1 MTDYVLVH
9 GAWHGSWCWKRVR
22 QLLTVKG
29 HQVFTPT
36 LTGLEE
42 KVETTLRDDQTIT
55 MLINNPGVTST
66 AIGSNEN
73 GGLK

>member
-22 QLLTVKG
+22 QRLTAKG

-36 LTGLEE
+36 LTGLGERVHLWWRE
-42 KVETTLRDDQTIT
+42 DLACGHDV
-55 MLINNPGVTST
+55 MLDMPDELAALLLQRT
-66 AIGSNEN
+66 
-73 GGLK
+73 